1 MAEAALDLAAVKAF
15 LRIDGE
21 EEDSLLADLLAAARQ
36 HAQDYLNAEL
46 PQPLPLPI
54 RQSLLLLTA
63 HFYEQRSGETIPP
76 VVYALL
82 APYRNIHW

>member
-1 MAEAALDLAAVKAF
+1 MADWPVSLAEIKLF

-21 EEDSLLADLLAAARQ
+21 EEDSLLATFLAAAQ
-36 HAQDYLNAEL
+36 EHTENYLNASL
-46 PQPLPLPI
+46 PAEVPTPI
-54 RQSLLLLTA
+54 KQALLILVA
-63 HFYEQRSGETIPP
+63 HFYEQRSGEVIPP

>member
-1 MAEAALDLAAVKAF
+1 MADEPVSLQEVKTY

-21 EEDSLLADLLAAARQ
+21 EEDSLLAGLIPVARE
-36 HAQDYLNAEL
+36 HCENYLNASL
-46 PQPLPLPI
+46 PAEVPTPI
-54 RQSLLLLTA
+54 KQALLILVA
-63 HFYEQRSGETIPP
+63 HFYEQRSGEVIPP

>member
-1 MAEAALDLAAVKAF
+1 MADEPVSLQEVKTY

-36 HAQDYLNAEL
+36 HAEDYLNAEL
-46 PQPLPLPI
+46 AEPLPLPI

-63 HFYEQRSGETIPP
+63 HFYEQRSGEPVP
-76 VVYALL
+76 QVVYCLL
-82 APYRNIHW
+82 APYRNLHW

>member
-1 MAEAALDLAAVKAF
+1 MADEPVSLQEVKTY

-36 HAQDYLNAEL
+36 HAEDYLNAEL

-63 HFYEQRSGETIPP
+63 HFYEQRSGEPVP
-76 VVYALL
+76 QVVYCLL
-82 APYRNIHW
+82 APYRNLHW

>member
-1 MAEAALDLAAVKAF
+1 MADEPVSLQEVKIY

-63 HFYEQRSGETIPP
+63 HFYEQRSGEPVP
-76 VVYALL
+76 QVVYCLL
-82 APYRNIHW
+82 APYRNLHW